1 MTEDELYNLTDEE
14 LQKEVFRIR
23 QEENTQEQSVP
34 TEEDLEPT
42 EVPDVDSSA
51 PEVPDTTEDPNVP
64 PLDESTTES
73 KGEEVQAPT
82 TYKIKANGLEY
93 DFTIDEMQMLA
104 SKGMDYTKKMQTIAP
119 YRKTIDAIQEN
130 GITQDDI
137 NLFIDIKK
145 GNKEALATLVKN
157 MNIDVY
163 DLPTEEINYTP
174 TQYGKDESMLALQ
187 DTISRLRQEPE
198 FERTHQAF
206 LAMDENSKL
215 AFVNN
220 PSNLEGLHEDIK
232 NGVYDVV
239 MPKAMKA
246 AMLDSYRRPVLD
258 YYLIQGQEYYKNL
271 NESLKAQEQ
280 AKAVKQ
286 AEINQAKVAAS
297 LPQQR
302 MDKKTVTDY
311 LDEENDEEYYKW
323 LKSVRAK
330 Y

>member
-1 MTEDELYNLTDEE
+1 MSEDELYNLSDEE

-23 QEENTQEQSVP
+23 QEEQEQEVSSDSIDEPV
-34 TEEDLEPT
+34 EALDEDVT
-42 EVPDVDSSA
+42 QTDQQ
-51 PEVPDTTEDPNVP
+51 TDPNVP
-64 PLDESTTES
+64 PTDEES
-73 KGEEVQAPT
+73 AEDVSEEQQVPT

-93 DFTIDEMQMLA
+93 DFTIDEMQKLA

-119 YRKTIDAIQEN
+119 YRKTIDAIAEN

-163 DLPTEEINYTP
+163 DLPTEDIAYTP
-174 TQYGKDESMLALQ
+174 TQYGKDENMLALQ

-206 LAMDENSKL
+206 LSMDENSKL

-220 PSNLEGLHEDIK
+220 PSNLEGLHEDVK
-232 NGVYDVV
+232 NGVYDAV

-246 AMLDSYRRPVLD
+246 AVLDGYRRPLLD
-258 YYLIQGQEYYKNL
+258 YYLIEGQEYYKNL
-271 NESLKAQEQ
+271 NASLKVNEQ
-280 AKAVKQ
+280 AQAAKQ
-286 AEINQAKVAAS
+286 AEISQAKKAAS

-323 LKSVRAK
+323 LKSVRSK

>member
-1 MTEDELYNLTDEE
+1 MTEDELYNLSDEE

-23 QEENTQEQSVP
+23 QEESQEQA
-34 TEEDLEPT
+34 TDT
-42 EVPDVDSSA
+42 DPDVDVTD
-51 PEVPDTTEDPNVP
+51 EVEQEQIEQDTQETEEDPNVP
-64 PLDESTTES
+64 PVDEDTTES
-73 KGEEVQAPT
+73 NGEEISAPM

-93 DFTIDEMQMLA
+93 DFTLNEMQMLA

-215 AFVNN
+215 TFVNN

-246 AMLDSYRRPVLD
+246 AVLDGYRRPVLD
-258 YYLIQGQEYYKNL
+258 YYLSEGQNYYKNL
-271 NESLKAQEQ
+271 NESLKAEEQ

-286 AEINQAKVAAS
+286 EQISQAKVAAS

>member
-1 MTEDELYNLTDEE
+1 MTEDELYNLSDEE

-23 QEENTQEQSVP
+23 QEESQEQATDADPDVDVTEEVEQEQTEQNTQE
-34 TEEDLEPT
+34 TEQ
-42 EVPDVDSSA
+42 
-51 PEVPDTTEDPNVP
+51 DPNVP
-64 PLDESTTES
+64 PVDENTTES
-73 KGEEVQAPT
+73 NGEEIPAPT

-163 DLPTEEINYTP
+163 DLPMEEINYTP

-246 AMLDSYRRPVLD
+246 AMLDGYRRPVLD

-280 AKAVKQ
+280 AKAIKQ
-286 AEINQAKVAAS
+286 EQISQAKAAAS

>member
-1 MTEDELYNLTDEE
+1 MSEDELYNLSDEE

-23 QEENTQEQSVP
+23 QEEQEQEVSSDSIDEPV
-34 TEEDLEPT
+34 EALDEDAT
-42 EVPDVDSSA
+42 QTDQQ
-51 PEVPDTTEDPNVP
+51 TDPNVP
-64 PLDESTTES
+64 PTDEESTEDVS
-73 KGEEVQAPT
+73 EEQQVPT

-93 DFTIDEMQMLA
+93 DFTIDEMQKLA
-104 SKGMDYTKKMQTIAP
+104 SKGIDYTKKMQTIAP
-119 YRKTIDAIQEN
+119 YRKTIDVIAEN

-163 DLPTEEINYTP
+163 DLPTEDIAYTP
-174 TQYGKDESMLALQ
+174 TQYGKDENMLALQ

-206 LAMDENSKL
+206 LSMDENSKL

-220 PSNLEGLHEDIK
+220 PSNLEGLHEDVK
-232 NGVYDVV
+232 NGVYDAV

-246 AMLDSYRRPVLD
+246 AVLDGYRRPLLD
-258 YYLIQGQEYYKNL
+258 YYLIEGQEYYKNL
-271 NESLKAQEQ
+271 NASLKANEQ
-280 AKAVKQ
+280 AQAAKQ
-286 AEINQAKVAAS
+286 AEISQAKKAAS

-323 LKSVRAK
+323 LKSVRSK

>member
-1 MTEDELYNLTDEE
+1 MTEDELYNLSDEE

-23 QEENTQEQSVP
+23 QEESQEQVADTDPDVDVTEEVEQEQTEQNTQE
-34 TEEDLEPT
+34 TE
-42 EVPDVDSSA
+42 
-51 PEVPDTTEDPNVP
+51 EDPNVP
-64 PLDESTTES
+64 PVDEDTTES
-73 KGEEVQAPT
+73 NGEEISAPT

-93 DFTIDEMQMLA
+93 DFTLNEMQMLA

-163 DLPTEEINYTP
+163 DLPTEEIQYTP
-174 TQYGKDESMLALQ
+174 TQYGKDESMLVLQ
-187 DTISRLRQEPE
+187 DTISRLRQDPE
-198 FERTHQAF
+198 FEKTHQAF
-206 LAMDENSKL
+206 LSMDETSKL

-246 AMLDSYRRPVLD
+246 AVLDGYRRPVLD
-258 YYLIQGQEYYKNL
+258 YYLSEGQNYYKNL
-271 NESLKAQEQ
+271 NESLKAEEQ
-280 AKAVKQ
+280 AKAAKQ
-286 AEINQAKVAAS
+286 EQISQAKAAAS